1 MPWNQPGGG
10 QQQPPD
16 LDEIFRKLIA
26 AVNRMLGGGGRG
38 GDGAGKADAGGGPG
52 GSGGSGRSGGFGF
65 GFSSVGLF
73 SVALVI
79 WGLSGIYIVSEGSRG
94 VVLRFGE
101 YQVVTKPGPHWHI
114 PYPIET
120 VEKVDIDN
128 IRSAQNKAQMLT
140 KDENIVEVEIATQY
154 RINNVADF
162 LFNVRL
168 PDTADTSISQ
178 AEGTLFQV
186 MESALRESVGKS
198 EMDYILGEGRA
209 DVAAAMRS
217 LMQTTLDAYEAGI
230 EVISVNLQQSQ
241 PPQAVQDAFA
251 DAIKAREDEIR
262 FVNEAEAYANGVL
275 PQARGQ
281 AARMIEEATAYREKV
296 ISNSKGEA
304 ARFLD
309 VYEEYRKS
317 PEVTRE
323 RLYLQAVE
331 SVLSKS
337 SKVMMDIDSGN
348 SLFYLP
354 LDKILEGGGRSRMPE
369 GDERSNAAE
378 QAPPLRDRIRDG
390 AARLRQGRN

>member
-10 QQQPPD
+10 QQPPD
-16 LDEIFRKLIA
+16 LDEIFRKIIA
-26 AVNRMLGGGGRG
+26 AVNRLLGGRG
-38 GDGAGKADAGGGPG
+38 SGGAGAGGTDASSGQG
-52 GSGGSGRSGGFGF
+52 GGGFGF
-65 GFSSVGLF
+65 SAIGLLAI
-73 SVALVI
+73 VLVV
-79 WGLSGIYIVSEGSRG
+79 WGLSGIYIISEGSRG

-101 YQVVTKPGPHWHI
+101 YQTVATPGPHWHI

-120 VEKVDIDN
+120 VEKIDVDN

-168 PDTADTSISQ
+168 PDTAETSINQ
-178 AEGTLFQV
+178 TEGTLFQV

-198 EMDYILGEGRA
+198 EMDYILGAGRA
-209 DVAAAMRS
+209 EVAAAMRS
-217 LMQTTLDAYEAGI
+217 LMQTTLDAYQVGI

-262 FVNEAEAYANGVL
+262 FINEAEAYSNGVI

-281 AARMIEEATAYREKV
+281 AARMVEEATAYREKM

-304 ARFLD
+304 DRFLN
-309 VYEEYRKS
+309 VYEEYRKA
-317 PEVTRE
+317 PEITRE

-331 SVLSKS
+331 AVLSNS
-337 SKVMMDIDSGN
+337 SKVMMDIDGGN

-354 LDKILEGGGRSRMPE
+354 LDKILESGGRSRMPE
-369 GDERSNAAE
+369 DSGRPNVEE
-378 QAPPLRDRIRDG
+378 QSSSLQDRIREG